1 MKFVVFL
8 QEGPYHVRGSILN
21 VIERLDEE
29 YVKMLQ
35 SCDAHSTEYVDRL
48 VKFGS

>member
-1 MKFVVFL
+1 M
-8 QEGPYHVRGSILN
+8 RGSILN

-35 SCDAHSTEYVDRL
+35 SCDAHSTEYVDRSVFEL
-48 VKFGS
+48 KCYVHYIVR